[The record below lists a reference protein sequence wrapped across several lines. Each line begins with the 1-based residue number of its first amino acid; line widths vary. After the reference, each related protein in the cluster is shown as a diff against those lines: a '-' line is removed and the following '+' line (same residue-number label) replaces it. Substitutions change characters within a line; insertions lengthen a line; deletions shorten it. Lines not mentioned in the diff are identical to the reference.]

1 MCFKRDVFALHHCTT
16 SANQKVRCCIIKVAG
31 SMLISI
37 PFTKQRGAYNK
48 TPSLARATANE
59 GAAECVCAR
68 YEEAPM
74 FIQP

>member
-1 MCFKRDVFALHHCTT
+1 
-16 SANQKVRCCIIKVAG
+16 
-31 SMLISI
+31 MLISI